1 MSELL
6 FRAFV
11 LILGLTLLGALVYG
25 LSAFPPQTITQT
37 MTDSVGFR
45 VTLTVCVVMQI
56 VVWFLCVW
64 SKRHAE
70 PETANWA
77 FVFLSFVAIS
87 WIALSTILTDATHMV
102 FVAIAVSSLLIF
114 LLLIT
119 RMTSH
124 RESVLVLKLSILI
137 LSSSIIAMVI
147 LYNNHHF
154 FIPEY
159 VAFITYALIFTAFFS
174 THTNVRWV
182 EEDEGRYSTRELDWD
197 DDRGDPCTE
206 SVPLTYPNNQ
216 RGIFHVGRCGAVWV
230 PQRI

>member
-1 MSELL
+1 MSEQL
-6 FRAFV
+6 FRALV
-11 LILGLTLLGALVYG
+11 MILGLTLLGALVYG

-37 MTDSVGFR
+37 MTDSIGFR

-56 VVWFLCVW
+56 IVWFLCVW
-64 SKRHAE
+64 SKRYVE

-77 FVFLSFVAIS
+77 FVFLSLVVIS

-102 FVAIAVSSLLIF
+102 FVGIAVGSLLIF

-119 RMTSH
+119 KMTAH

-147 LYNNHHF
+147 LYNSHHF

-159 VAFITYALIFTAFFS
+159 VGFIAYSLIFTAFFS
-174 THTNVRWV
+174 THTNIRWV
-182 EEDEGRYSTRELDWD
+182 EEDEGRYTPRELDWD
-197 DDRGDPCTE
+197 NDTYDPCCD

-216 RGIFHVGRCGAVWV
+216 RGFFHVGRCGAVWV